1 MRGNKNY
8 ETLDTKKDGVRF
20 TSRSLSK
27 LNAEHTELKKSYQ
40 QLQNNVVS
48 EIMKVAGK
56 YNRVRTKIQ
65 GISTVLDGFK
75 NLQI

>member
-1 MRGNKNY
+1 MLVMTRGNLSHYLQDEKALRGNKNY

-56 YNRVRTKIQ
+56 YI
-65 GISTVLDGFK
+65 
-75 NLQI
+75 